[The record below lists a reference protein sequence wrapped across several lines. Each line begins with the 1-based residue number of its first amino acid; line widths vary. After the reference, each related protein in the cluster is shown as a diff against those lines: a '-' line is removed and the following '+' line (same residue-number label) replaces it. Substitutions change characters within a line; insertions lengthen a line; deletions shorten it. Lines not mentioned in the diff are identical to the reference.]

1 MPGNKRAKIRYTEE
15 SFEEA
20 LEAIKNGR
28 MSIRAASKHFKVQ
41 VPIRLD
47 VLVPYDTVLVSVFV
61 PPLPRYQC
69 TLTYGT
75 VSNFFIN

>member
-20 LEAIKNGR
+20 LEAVKNGR

-47 VLVPYDTVLVSVFV
+47 VPLPYGMVPVSVFV
-61 PPLPRYQC
+61 PPLPP
-69 TLTYGT
+69 GT
-75 VSNFFIN
+75 NVR

>member
-20 LEAIKNGR
+20 LEAVKNGR

-47 VLVPYDTVLVSVFV
+47 V
-61 PPLPRYQC
+61 PLP
-69 TLTYGT
+69 YGMVPGT
-75 VSNFFIN
+75 GKRFCAPLPPGTNVH